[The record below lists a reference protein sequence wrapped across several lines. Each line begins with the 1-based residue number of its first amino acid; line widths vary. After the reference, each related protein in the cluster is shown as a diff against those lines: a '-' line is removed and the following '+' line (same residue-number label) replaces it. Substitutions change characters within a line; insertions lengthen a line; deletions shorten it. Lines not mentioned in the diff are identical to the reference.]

1 MDVINLK
8 TMRSGR
14 LSDAVNP
21 SVIAV
26 VERLIMDVRRS
37 KEVDIVTAMEILCG
51 SAETIIY
58 DHLKMSKV
66 WARWVLRNLTAD
78 DRSRRILYSLGLHLR
93 SLWISSRL
101 TQTSSCDKLL
111 QEMKPGFT
119 TETQKQ
125 TIKQSMLWRHA
136 CDLNFFGGGDQAYR
150 ENYGDNTLE
159 Q

>member
-1 MDVINLK
+1 
-8 TMRSGR
+8 
-14 LSDAVNP
+14 
-21 SVIAV
+21 
-26 VERLIMDVRRS
+26 MDVRRS
-37 KEVDIVTAMEILCG
+37 TEVDIVVAMEISCG
-51 SAETIIY
+51 SVETIIY

-78 DRSRRILYSLGLHLR
+78 DRSRRIHYSLGLHPR

-101 TQTSSCDKLL
+101 TQTSSCDELL

-119 TETQKQ
+119 TGTQKQ
-125 TIKQSMLWRHA
+125 TIEQSMQWRHS
-136 CDLNFFGGGDQAYR
+136 CDLNFLGGGDQAYR